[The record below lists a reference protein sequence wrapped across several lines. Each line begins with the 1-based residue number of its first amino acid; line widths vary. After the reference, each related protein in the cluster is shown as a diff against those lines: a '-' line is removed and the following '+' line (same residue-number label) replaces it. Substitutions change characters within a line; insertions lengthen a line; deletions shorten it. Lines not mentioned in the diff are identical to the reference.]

1 MFEDPRADSVADV
14 FIKVIYKKGFKVK
27 YDDIPSDAKGY
38 CDFDNNT
45 IVVKKNLNNLMRL
58 KVIVHEYAHSLAHKY
73 LKDNHK
79 ECTEHREQYESKAES
94 IAYVVLKYL
103 GLDNKTK
110 EELLNGIFNIFDN
123 NNELVLEPT
132 NDIFKYKEENINI

>member
-1 MFEDPRADSVADV
+1 
-14 FIKVIYKKGFKVK
+14 
-27 YDDIPSDAKGY
+27 
-38 CDFDNNT
+38 
-45 IVVKKNLNNLMRL
+45 MRL
-58 KVIVHEYAHSLAHKY
+58 KVIVHEYAHSLAHKH

-79 ECTEHREQYESKAES
+79 EYTEHREQYESEAES
-94 IAYVVLKYL
+94 IAYIVLKYL

-123 NNELVLEPT
+123 NNELVLKPT